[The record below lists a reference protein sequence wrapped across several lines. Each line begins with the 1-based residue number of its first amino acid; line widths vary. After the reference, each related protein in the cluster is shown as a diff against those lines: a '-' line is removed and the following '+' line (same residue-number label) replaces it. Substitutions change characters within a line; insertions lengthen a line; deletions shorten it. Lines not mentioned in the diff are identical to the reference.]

1 MPKREDI
8 NKVLIIGSGP
18 IVIGQACEFDYSGT
32 QACKALREQ
41 GYKIVL
47 VNSNP
52 ATIMTDPV
60 MADATYIEPLNV
72 ERIAQII
79 EKERPD
85 ALLPNL
91 GGQTGLNMACEL
103 NKAGV
108 LDKYGVKVIGVD
120 LEAIEKGEDREIFKA
135 TMQKLGID
143 TPRSGIC
150 HTVEEAEKIAEQIGF
165 PLVVRPAFTM
175 GGQGGGF
182 CYNVEELRTI
192 VANGLDLSMTRQC
205 LIEESILGWEELEV
219 EVVRDAKNQMVA
231 ICFIENIDAVGVHT
245 GDSFCAAPFLTIE
258 ESLQN
263 RLREQAFKIVES
275 IGVIGGTN
283 VQFAYN
289 RKTDRIVI
297 IEINPR
303 TSRSSALASKA
314 TGFPIAL
321 ISAKLASG
329 LTLDEIPYWRDGT
342 LDKYTPG
349 GAPDGDYVVLKFAR
363 WAFEKF
369 RGVEDSLGTSMKAV
383 GEVMAIGKTFKE
395 TFQKA
400 IRGLENGR
408 AGLGFAKDFNKKSA
422 DELCEML
429 KTASSERYF
438 QLYEAIRK
446 GVSLDKLS
454 EITHVKVHFLQEMK
468 ELVELEEEMLKTLG
482 RLPSDELLIKAK
494 KDGFSDKYLSKIL
507 KVAEKDIRKKREE
520 LGIKEGWL
528 AVPVSGV
535 ENANYYYSTY
545 NCEDKSTASTNPKKI
560 MVLGGGPNRIG
571 QGIEFDYCC
580 CHAAM
585 QLKEM
590 GYETIIVNC
599 NPETVSTDYD
609 TSDKLYFEP
618 VTTEDVLQIYEKEK
632 PMGVIVQF
640 GGQTPLNIAREL
652 QENGVNV
659 LGTSID
665 SIDAA
670 EDRDIFRHM
679 MEKLEIPMPESGM
692 AIDFEEA
699 KACADKI
706 GYPIMIRPSF
716 VLGGRGMEVIYDEA
730 TLKEYVAKAVGVT
743 PDRPLLIDRFLKNAL
758 ECESDALS
766 DGKEVYIPSVME
778 HVELAGVHSGD
789 SACVIPP
796 VSISQE
802 NLDTIKEYTRKI
814 AENLKVCGLMNMQY
828 AIEDGK
834 VYVIEANPRAS
845 RTVPLVSKVCNTQMA
860 RLATRLMLGET
871 LASLGLKDKTIPYYG
886 AKEAVLPWA
895 RFPGV
900 DPILGPEM
908 RSTGEVLGMASDFGL
923 SFYKSQEAAGADLP
937 HAPTA
942 WENKKVLI
950 SLSNKESQKDDVLKV
965 GKTLKDLGFTLVG
978 TQGTADFYNTNGIKC
993 ELVNK
998 IGGGR
1003 PDVVDMIMNKEVCL
1017 VINTPKAKRNYA
1029 EDRKTIRKVCLKYK
1043 VPYVTTLAG
1052 AVAAVQG
1059 IAAVKNG
1066 HGGEGG
1072 VKSLQEY
1079 HKLIIEK

>member
-1 MPKREDI
+1 MKREDI
-8 NKVLIIGSGP
+8 KKVLIIGSGP

-32 QACKALREQ
+32 QACKALREL

-72 ERIAQII
+72 ERLSQII

-91 GGQTGLNMACEL
+91 GGQTGLNMAMEL

-108 LDKYGVKVIGVD
+108 LDKYGVKVIGVNLD
-120 LEAIEKGEDREIFKA
+120 AIERGEDREIFKE
-135 TMQKLGID
+135 TMKSLGID

-150 HTVEEAEKIAEQIGF
+150 HTIEGAEKIAEEIGF
-165 PLVVRPAFTM
+165 PLVVRPAYTM

-192 VANGLDLSMTRQC
+192 VSNGLDLSMTHQC

-219 EVVRDAKNQMVA
+219 EVVRDAKNQMIA

-245 GDSFCAAPFLTIE
+245 GDSFCSAPFMTIDKDLE
-258 ESLQN
+258 E
-263 RLREQAFKIVES
+263 RLKRDAFKIVES

-283 VQFAYN
+283 VQFAHN
-289 RKTDRIVI
+289 PKTGRVVI

-329 LTLDEIPYWRDGT
+329 MTLDEIPYWRDGT
-342 LDKYTPG
+342 LEKYTPG

-383 GEVMAIGKTFKE
+383 GEVMSIGKTFKE

-408 AGLGFAKDFNKKSA
+408 SGLGFAKDFNRKSA

-446 GVSLDKLS
+446 GVSLEKLH
-454 EITHVKVHFLQEMK
+454 EITYVKQYFLEQMK
-468 ELVELEEEMLKTLG
+468 ELVDLEEEMLKNPG
-482 RLPSDELLIKAK
+482 RVPEDKLLIQAK

-507 KVAEKDIRKKREE
+507 KVSEKDIRNRRKE
-520 LGIKEGWL
+520 LGVKEAWL

-545 NCEDKSTASTNPKKI
+545 NAEDKSVATDNKKKI
-560 MVLGGGPNRIG
+560 MILGGGPNRIG

-632 PMGVIVQF
+632 PFGVIVQF

-652 QENGVNV
+652 QENGVNI

-665 SIDAA
+665 SIDIA
-670 EDRDIFRHM
+670 EDRDLFRHM

-692 AIDFEEA
+692 AIDFAEA

-730 TLKEYVAKAVGVT
+730 TLKEYVEKAVGVT

-758 ECESDALS
+758 ECEADALADS
-766 DGKEVYIPSVME
+766 THVYIPAVME
-778 HVELAGVHSGD
+778 HVELAGIHSGD

-796 VSISQE
+796 VSIPKE

-814 AENLKVCGLMNMQY
+814 AENLHVCGLMNMQY
-828 AIEDGK
+828 AIENGK

-845 RTVPLVSKVCNTQMA
+845 RTVPLVSKVCDTQMA
-860 RLATRLMLGET
+860 RLATRMMLGES
-871 LASLGLKDKTIPYYG
+871 LESLGLKDKVIPYHG
-886 AKEAVLPWA
+886 AKEAVLPWN

-908 RSTGEVLGMASDFGL
+908 RSTGEVLGLAENFPL
-923 SFYKSQEAAGADLP
+923 AFYKAQEAAGSELP
-937 HAPTA
+937 HAPAA

-950 SLSNKESQKDDVLKV
+950 SLSNKEGQKEEVLTI

-978 TQGTADFYNTNGIKC
+978 TQGTADFYNSNGIKC
-993 ELVNK
+993 DVVNK
-998 IGGGR
+998 IGAGR
-1003 PDVVDMIMNKEVCL
+1003 PDVVDLIMNKEVCL

-1029 EDRKTIRKVCLKYK
+1029 EDRKTIRKACLKYK
-1043 VPYVTTLAG
+1043 VSYITTIAG
-1052 AVAAVQG
+1052 ALAAVKG
-1059 IAAVKNG
+1059 IEAVKNG
-1066 HGGEGG
+1066 NGGEGG

-1079 HKLIIEK
+1079 HSLIK

>member
-1 MPKREDI
+1 MKRTDI

-72 ERIAQII
+72 ERLSQII

-108 LDKYGVKVIGVD
+108 LDKYGVKVIGVNLD
-120 LEAIEKGEDREIFKA
+120 AIERGEDREIFKE
-135 TMQKLGID
+135 TMKSLGIE

-150 HTVEEAEKIAEQIGF
+150 HTVEGAEKIAEEIGF
-165 PLVVRPAFTM
+165 PLVVRPAYTM

-192 VANGLDLSMTRQC
+192 VANGLDLSMTHQC

-219 EVVRDAKNQMVA
+219 EVVRDSKNQMIA

-245 GDSFCAAPFLTIE
+245 GDSFCSAPFMTIDKE
-258 ESLQN
+258 LEKRLQ
-263 RLREQAFKIVES
+263 RDAFKIVES

-283 VQFAYN
+283 VQFAHN
-289 RKTDRIVI
+289 PKTGRVVI

-329 LTLDEIPYWRDGT
+329 MTLDEIPYWRDGT
-342 LDKYTPG
+342 LEKYTPG

-383 GEVMAIGKTFKE
+383 GEVMSIGKTFKE

-408 AGLGFAKDFNKKSA
+408 PGLGFAKDFNKKSA

-446 GVSLDKLS
+446 GVSLDKLY
-454 EITHVKVHFLQEMK
+454 EITYVKKYFLEQMK
-468 ELVELEEEMLKTLG
+468 ELVDLEEEMLKNPG
-482 RLPSDELLIKAK
+482 RVPADDLLIKAK
-494 KDGFSDKYLSKIL
+494 KDGFSDKYLAKIL
-507 KVAEKDIRKKREE
+507 KVSEKDIRNRRKE
-520 LGIKEGWL
+520 LGVTEAWL

-535 ENANYYYSTY
+535 KNANYYYSTY
-545 NCEDKSTASTNPKKI
+545 NAPDKSVATDNKKKI
-560 MVLGGGPNRIG
+560 MILGGGPNRIG

-632 PMGVIVQF
+632 PFGVIVQF

-652 QENGVNV
+652 QENGVNI

-665 SIDAA
+665 SIDIA
-670 EDRDIFRHM
+670 EDRDLFRHM

-692 AIDFEEA
+692 AIDFAEA

-716 VLGGRGMEVIYDEA
+716 VLGGRGMEVIYDEP
-730 TLKEYVAKAVGVT
+730 TLKEYVEKAVGVT

-758 ECESDALS
+758 ECEADALADS
-766 DGKEVYIPSVME
+766 THVYIPAVME
-778 HVELAGVHSGD
+778 HVELAGIHSGD

-796 VSISQE
+796 VSIPE
-802 NLDTIKEYTRKI
+802 DNLKTIKEYTKKI
-814 AENLKVCGLMNMQY
+814 AESLHVCGLMNMQY
-828 AIEDGK
+828 AIENGK

-845 RTVPLVSKVCNTQMA
+845 RTVPLVSKVCDTQMA
-860 RLATRLMLGET
+860 RLATRMMLGES
-871 LASLGLKDKTIPYYG
+871 LESLGLKDKVIPYHG
-886 AKEAVLPWA
+886 AKEAVLPWN

-908 RSTGEVLGMASDFGL
+908 RSTGEVLGLAENFPL
-923 SFYKSQEAAGADLP
+923 AFYKAQEAAGSELP
-937 HAPTA
+937 HAPAA
-942 WENKKVLI
+942 WENKKVLL
-950 SLSNKESQKDDVLKV
+950 SLSDKENLKDQVLEV
-965 GKTLKDLGFTLVG
+965 GRTLKNLGFTLVG
-978 TQGTADFYNTNGIKC
+978 TKGTADFYNNAGIKC
-993 ELVNK
+993 EVVNK
-998 IGGGR
+998 IGAGR
-1003 PDVVDMIMNKEVCL
+1003 PDVVDLIMNKEVYL

-1029 EDRKTIRKVCLKYK
+1029 EDRKTIRKMCLKYK
-1043 VPYVTTLAG
+1043 VSYITTLAG
-1052 AVAAVQG
+1052 ALAAVKG
-1059 IAAVKNG
+1059 IEAVKNG
-1066 HGGEGG
+1066 NGGEGG

-1079 HKLIIEK
+1079 HSLIK

>member
-91 GGQTGLNMACEL
+91 GGQTGLNMACKL

-150 HTVEEAEKIAEQIGF
+150 HTVEEAEKIAEEIGF

-182 CYNVEELRTI
+182 CYNVEELRSI

-446 GVSLDKLS
+446 GVSLEKLN
-454 EITHVKVHFLQEMK
+454 ELTHVKVHFLQEMK
-468 ELVELEEEMLKTLG
+468 ELVELEEEMLKTMG

-507 KVAEKDIRKKREE
+507 KVAEKDIRKRRTE

-545 NCEDKSTASTNPKKI
+545 NCEDKSTATTNPKKI

-716 VLGGRGMEVIYDEA
+716 VLGGRGMEVIYDEP

-796 VSISQE
+796 VSISKE

-860 RLATRLMLGET
+860 RLATRLMLGES
-871 LASLGLKDKTIPYYG
+871 LASLGLKDKTIPYFG

-908 RSTGEVLGMASDFGL
+908 RSTGEVLGMAGDFPL
-923 SFYKSQEAAGADLP
+923 AFYKSQEAAGADLP

-942 WENKKVLI
+942 WESKKVLI
-950 SLSNKESQKDDVLKV
+950 SLSNKEGQKEDVLKV
-965 GKTLKDLGFTLVG
+965 GKTLSDLGFTLIG
-978 TQGTADFYNTNGIKC
+978 TQGTADFYNANGIKC
-993 ELVNK
+993 DVVNK

-1003 PDVVDMIMNKEVCL
+1003 PDVVDLVMNKEISL
-1017 VINTPKAKRNYA
+1017 LINTPKAKRNYA